1 MDTLTLVAF
10 LFVLIVTGA
19 GMWLLRRARR
29 APSVSGTAP
38 SPVTLPLGAPR
49 PPGAPRDRVDPA
61 TPFQEPLALLASN
74 LAAPT
79 ASPESRQRPPVC
91 ATRIANATMAQPAHP
106 PAIPPVVTPPS
117 PHPLSGPRVV
127 MGSTYLQTNQLSGL
141 PSFQVGKDGED
152 KIAARISELL
162 DAQWYMFRNVVLP
175 DRKGDIDIVLV
186 GPGGIWALE
195 VKAYT
200 GNFRVENGTWY
211 KETSNGRQ
219 ARHLYGPG
227 AQVRDNASRLCTFLK
242 DNGITRGSFV
252 DPAVVLAED
261 HPIDVV
267 SSGTDIWLLDTLDTK
282 LANLKVSK
290 KLSSGQVETIA
301 AILTQATQDGALLN

>member
-10 LFVLIVTGA
+10 LFVLIVAGG

-29 APSVSGTAP
+29 APAGNGTAP
-38 SPVTLPLGAPR
+38 SPVTLPVGAPP
-49 PPGAPRDRVDPA
+49 PPGVPRDTANPA

-74 LAAPT
+74 LAAP
-79 ASPESRQRPPVC
+79 AAAPEPHQRRPVF
-91 ATRIANATMAQPAHP
+91 ATRIANATIARPAHP
-106 PAIPPVVTPPS
+106 PAIPPVITPPS
-117 PHPLSGPRVV
+117 PPPLSGPRVV
-127 MGSTYLQTNQLSGL
+127 MGSTYLQTNRMSRL
-141 PSFQVGKDGED
+141 PQFQVGKEGED
-152 KIAARISELL
+152 KIAARIGELL

-175 DRKGDIDIVLV
+175 ERKSDIDIVLV

-200 GNFRVENGTWY
+200 GNYRVENGKWY

-219 ARHLYGPG
+219 ARHLYGPC
-227 AQVRDNASRLCTFLK
+227 AQARDNAARLCTFLK
-242 DNGITRGSFV
+242 DHGITRSNFV
-252 DPAVVLAED
+252 NPAVVLAED

-282 LANLKVSK
+282 LANLKVTK
-290 KLSSGQVETIA
+290 KLSPSQVETIA
-301 AILTQATQDGALLN
+301 AILTEATQAGALLN